1 MEELA
6 DEVFKDAMKN
16 SIKSMRHV
24 ICVTYDYVGPYSSFS
39 IRDFVKIGE
48 WYEVLEE
55 HDTYYTIDL
64 AAENLVLNSSNPV
77 WRGGYEANLS
87 KSYFKTI
94 DEIREEKLNGL
105 CL

>member
-1 MEELA
+1 
-6 DEVFKDAMKN
+6 MK
-16 SIKSMRHV
+16 V
-24 ICVTYDYVGPYSSFS
+24 ICVTNDYSGEWSSFS
-39 IRDFVKIGE
+39 VYDMLTIGQ

-64 AAENLVLNSSNPV
+64 AAGV

>member
-1 MEELA
+1 
-6 DEVFKDAMKN
+6 MK
-16 SIKSMRHV
+16 V
-24 ICVTYDYVGPYSSFS
+24 ICVTHDYSGEWSSFS
-39 IRDFVKIGE
+39 AYGAYFRRNMLTIGQ

-64 AAENLVLNSSNPV
+64 AAGV

>member
-1 MEELA
+1 
-6 DEVFKDAMKN
+6 
-16 SIKSMRHV
+16 MRV

-64 AAENLVLNSSNPV
+64 AAGV

>member
-1 MEELA
+1 
-6 DEVFKDAMKN
+6 MK
-16 SIKSMRHV
+16 V
-24 ICVTYDYVGPYSSFS
+24 ICVTNDYSGEWSSFS
-39 IRDFVKIGE
+39 AYDMLTIGQ

-64 AAENLVLNSSNPV
+64 AAGV

>member
-1 MEELA
+1 
-6 DEVFKDAMKN
+6 MK
-16 SIKSMRHV
+16 V
-24 ICVTYDYVGPYSSFS
+24 ICVTNDYSGEWSSFS
-39 IRDFVKIGE
+39 AYDMLTIGQ

-64 AAENLVLNSSNPV
+64 AAGV
-77 WRGGYEANLS
+77 WREGYEANLS

-94 DEIREEKLNGL
+94 DEIREEKLNEL

>member
-1 MEELA
+1 
-6 DEVFKDAMKN
+6 MK
-16 SIKSMRHV
+16 V
-24 ICVTYDYVGPYSSFS
+24 ICVTNDYSGEWSSFS
-39 IRDFVKIGE
+39 AYDMLTIGQ

-55 HDTYYTIDL
+55 HDTYYTID
-64 AAENLVLNSSNPV
+64 

-94 DEIREEKLNGL
+94 DEIREEKLNVL

>member
-1 MEELA
+1 
-6 DEVFKDAMKN
+6 MK
-16 SIKSMRHV
+16 V
-24 ICVTYDYVGPYSSFS
+24 ICVTHDYSGEWSSFS
-39 IRDFVKIGE
+39 AYDMLTIGE

-55 HDTYYTIDL
+55 HDTYYTIDWREGYKYTH
-64 AAENLVLNSSNPV
+64 ATNIV
-77 WRGGYEANLS
+77 WAQANLS